1 MTTATPAST
10 SILTS
15 LSAQKRREKRAK
27 LTDAILFNKELQ
39 ENADAKR
46 VKLNSKIK
54 TDEFC
59 KQTRKH
65 NADLRDAHLKETQY
79 KAECKRLLS
88 EGFGFMV
95 AEASEIHPQFSK
107 RTKIAC
113 EATEAFAKLLDE
125 GKLKID
131 EVKASNPHFSVYL
144 KCINDIAHKNI
155 YNTDEDLTNANTL
168 KSTFEHDFSEVL
180 NKKILAM
187 MENEHQVEQLRKE
200 ELKNAQEAPFPEAY
214 MASKAKQFNTY
225 FKQILDN
232 TIKENPDATGASN
245 MLLAVGRYGALEAL
259 YTLKLA
265 DREAFKTKYQL

>member
-10 SILTS
+10 SIFTS

-39 ENADAKR
+39 DDADAKR

-54 TDEFC
+54 TNEFC

-65 NADLRDAHLKETQY
+65 NADLRDARLKETQY
-79 KAECKRLLS
+79 KETYKRLLAES
-88 EGFGFMV
+88 FGSMV

-113 EATEAFAKLLDE
+113 EAAEAFSKLLDE

-144 KCINDIAHKNI
+144 KCIDDIAHSKV
-155 YNTDEDLTNANTL
+155 YEDEENLQNAMTL
-168 KSTFEHDFSEVL
+168 KSTFEHDFSEIL

-214 MASKAKQFNTY
+214 MASKARQFNTY

-232 TIKENPDATGASN
+232 TIRENPEAKDISN
-245 MLLAVGRYGALEAL
+245 MLVAVGRYGALEAI

>member
-10 SILTS
+10 SIFTS

-39 ENADAKR
+39 EDADAKR

-54 TDEFC
+54 SDEFC

-79 KAECKRLLS
+79 KDEFKRLFS
-88 EGFGFMV
+88 EGFGSMV
-95 AEASEIHPQFSK
+95 AEAAEIHPQFSK
-107 RTKIAC
+107 RAKIAS
-113 EATEAFAKLLDE
+113 EAAEAFSKLLNE
-125 GKLKID
+125 GKLKVE
-131 EVKASNPHFSVYL
+131 EVKASNPHFKIYL
-144 KCINDIAHKNI
+144 KCLEDIAHANVYK
-155 YNTDEDLTNANTL
+155 DEESLQNALTL
-168 KSTFEHDFSEVL
+168 KNTFEHDFSEVL

-187 MENEHQVEQLRKE
+187 MENEHQVEALRKE

-232 TIKENPDATGASN
+232 TIKENPESKGISN
-245 MLLAVGRYGALEAL
+245 MLIAVGRYGALEAI